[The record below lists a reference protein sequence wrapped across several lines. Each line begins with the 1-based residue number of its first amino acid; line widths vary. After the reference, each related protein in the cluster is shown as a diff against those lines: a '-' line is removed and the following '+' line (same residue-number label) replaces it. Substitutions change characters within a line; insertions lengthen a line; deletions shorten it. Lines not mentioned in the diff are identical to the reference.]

1 MGLGKLPGE
10 APAINPPQNRP
21 EGFSSR
27 KNQKSGHFVG
37 MRGLI
42 LWFSLVG
49 IGWCENPP
57 AEPAHP
63 TPDPAGPQWADQAVW
78 YQIFPE
84 RFRNGDPKNDPTAS
98 YIGAPQSIHNKWRI
112 SQWTRE
118 WYALADWEQDL
129 SPNVYDNLHYRRYGG
144 DFQGIMDRLDYLKD
158 LGVTAIYC
166 NPVFAAP
173 SHHKYDALVFHHMDP
188 FFGPD
193 PVADLALLNHASAD
207 PSTWTWSAAD
217 KLFLELVRQAHA
229 RGIKVIIDGVFNH
242 TATGFF
248 AFADIRE
255 KQRDSKYKDWYTIL
269 SWADPESQSRRKFDW
284 AGWDGHKSLPEFS
297 EVTGPQGR
305 KTLHPEVKAY
315 IFAITKRWMDPNG
328 DGDPSD
334 GIDGW
339 RLDVAEK
346 VGDGFWEEWNDLVK
360 SINPRAYTTAEI
372 WGDASAYLLRTKFD
386 AAMNYHAFAI
396 PIKGGLIDGTLPVRE
411 FVRTM
416 EDRRAK
422 YSPERFARMMNL
434 FDSHDTDR
442 FASMIVNRDRTY
454 YGNPDMF
461 AYDASVTAKNTDQ
474 PYMVRKPDATDRKL
488 QRMIT
493 LFQVAYPGAP
503 YLYYGTEAGMW
514 GADDPDDRMPM
525 VWADLKFEPQ
535 TLSPS
540 GQNKRNDD
548 VNFDAPLHAYHREA
562 LALRR
567 SYPALQDGTMAMIG
581 AENSSRMFAFARK
594 GAETI
599 LAVFNRH
606 TDPQTFT
613 FRFGTTDG
621 SEPPLLEPFFIS
633 SGTTSDATVKQAQGK
648 VSVTLPG
655 LTGALLQQK

>member
-1 MGLGKLPGE
+1 VPLCLLFLLIFADLARGE
-10 APAINPPQNRP
+10 TSQ
-21 EGFSSR
+21 EESSASSASDFR
-27 KNQKSGHFVG
+27 
-37 MRGLI
+37 
-42 LWFSLVG
+42 W
-49 IGWCENPP
+49 
-57 AEPAHP
+57 AEK
-63 TPDPAGPQWADQAVW
+63 AVW

-84 RFRNGDPKNDPTAS
+84 RFRNGDPKNDPTAE
-98 YIGAPQSIHNKWRI
+98 YGRVPDHVRAKWRI
-112 SQWTRE
+112 TPWTKE
-118 WYALADWEQDL
+118 WYAMDDWEQDL
-129 SPNVYDNLHYRRYGG
+129 APDVYGSVHHRRYGG
-144 DFQGIMDRLDYLKD
+144 DFQGVIDKLDYLKD
-158 LGVTAIYC
+158 LGITALYF

-173 SHHKYDALVFHHMDP
+173 TLHKYDALVFHHMDP

-193 PVADLALLNHASAD
+193 PAADLELLKNASAD

-217 KLFLELVRQAHA
+217 KLFLELVKQAHA
-229 RGIKVIIDGVFNH
+229 RGMKIVIDGVFNH
-242 TATGFF
+242 TATDFF

-255 KQRDSKYKDWYTIL
+255 RQKESKYRDWYTIL
-269 SWADPESQSRRKFDW
+269 SWADPGSPDRRKFDW

-297 EVTGPQGR
+297 EVTDEQGR

-315 IFAITKRWMDPNG
+315 IFAITRRWMDPNG

-346 VGDGFWEEWNDLVK
+346 VGDGFWQEWNDLVK
-360 SINPRAYTTAEI
+360 SINPHAYTTAEI
-372 WGDASAYLLRTKFD
+372 WGEASGYLERTRFD

-416 EDRRAK
+416 EDRRSN
-422 YSPERFARMMNL
+422 YTEERFARMMNL

-461 AYDASVTAKNTDQ
+461 AYDAQVWAGSTDK
-474 PYMVRKPDATDRKL
+474 PYFVRKPDASARKL
-488 QRMIT
+488 QRMIV
-493 LFQVAYPGAP
+493 LFQAAYPGAP

-525 VWADLKFEPQ
+525 VWEDLKFEPQ
-535 TLSPS
+535 TLSPG
-540 GQNKRNDD
+540 GQPKRNDD

-567 SYPALQDGTMAMIG
+567 QHPALQDGSFQLIG
-581 AENSSRMFAFARK
+581 AENSSKMFAFART
-594 GAETI
+594 GTEMV

-606 TDPQTFT
+606 SDPQTFT
-613 FRFGTTDG
+613 FQFGTTDG
-621 SEPPLLEPFFIS
+621 SEPPPLEPFFIS
-633 SGTTSDATVKQAQGK
+633 SGATSDAGVKQTKGK
-648 VSVTLPG
+648 ASITLPG
-655 LTGALLQQK
+655 FTGALFRQK

>member
-1 MGLGKLPGE
+1 VPLCLLFLLIFADLARGE
-10 APAINPPQNRP
+10 TSQ
-21 EGFSSR
+21 EESSASSASDFR
-27 KNQKSGHFVG
+27 
-37 MRGLI
+37 
-42 LWFSLVG
+42 W
-49 IGWCENPP
+49 
-57 AEPAHP
+57 AEK
-63 TPDPAGPQWADQAVW
+63 AVW

-84 RFRNGDPKNDPTAS
+84 RFRNGDPKNDPTAE
-98 YIGAPQSIHNKWRI
+98 YGRVPDHVRAKWRI
-112 SQWTRE
+112 TPWTKE
-118 WYALADWEQDL
+118 WYAMDDWEQDL
-129 SPNVYDNLHYRRYGG
+129 APDVYGSVHHRRYGG
-144 DFQGIMDRLDYLKD
+144 DFQGVIDKLDYLKD
-158 LGVTAIYC
+158 LGITALYF

-173 SHHKYDALVFHHMDP
+173 TLHKYDALVFHHMDP

-193 PVADLALLNHASAD
+193 PAADLELLKNASAD

-217 KLFLELVRQAHA
+217 KLFLELVKQAHA
-229 RGIKVIIDGVFNH
+229 RGMKIVIDGVFNH
-242 TATGFF
+242 TATDFF

-255 KQRDSKYKDWYTIL
+255 RQKESKYRDWYTIL
-269 SWADPESQSRRKFDW
+269 SWADPGSPDRRKFDW

-297 EVTGPQGR
+297 EVTDEQGR

-315 IFAITKRWMDPNG
+315 IFAITRRWMDPNG

-346 VGDGFWEEWNDLVK
+346 VGDGFWQEWNDLVK
-360 SINPRAYTTAEI
+360 SINPHAYTTAEI
-372 WGDASAYLLRTKFD
+372 WGEASGYLERTRFD

-416 EDRRAK
+416 EDRRSN
-422 YSPERFARMMNL
+422 YTEERFARMMNL

-461 AYDASVTAKNTDQ
+461 AYDAQVWAGSTDK
-474 PYMVRKPDATDRKL
+474 PYFVRKPDASDRKL
-488 QRMIT
+488 QRMIV
-493 LFQVAYPGAP
+493 LFQAAYPGAP

-525 VWADLKFEPQ
+525 VWEDLKFEPQ
-535 TLSPS
+535 TLSPG
-540 GQNKRNDD
+540 GQPKRNDD

-567 SYPALQDGTMAMIG
+567 QHPALQDGSFQLIG
-581 AENSSRMFAFARK
+581 AENSSKMFAFART
-594 GAETI
+594 GTEMV

-606 TDPQTFT
+606 SDPQTFT
-613 FRFGTTDG
+613 FQFGTTDG
-621 SEPPLLEPFFIS
+621 SEPPPLEPFFIS
-633 SGTTSDATVKQAQGK
+633 SGATSDAGVKQTKGK
-648 VSVTLPG
+648 ASITLPG
-655 LTGALLQQK
+655 FTGALFRQK